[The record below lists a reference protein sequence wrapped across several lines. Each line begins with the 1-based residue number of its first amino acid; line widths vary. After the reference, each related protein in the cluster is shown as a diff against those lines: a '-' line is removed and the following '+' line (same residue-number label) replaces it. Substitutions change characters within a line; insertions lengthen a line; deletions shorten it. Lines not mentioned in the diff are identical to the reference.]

1 MSRNPKPQPVRM
13 SANFAGLRPL
23 TALTA
28 CAALSA
34 WANPALAR
42 TDAAMPALL
51 EVEAPMPPPH
61 IQAANANGRATAE
74 AEPTAAPEA
83 GAPPH
88 RA

>member
-1 MSRNPKPQPVRM
+1 MSRNAKPLTVRM
-13 SANFAGLRPL
+13 SASFAGLRPL

-42 TDAAMPALL
+42 TDSAPALL

-61 IQAANANGRATAE
+61 IQPANANDRAS
-74 AEPTAAPEA
+74 AALDHAAVSAPD
-83 GAPPH
+83 APPR

>member
-1 MSRNPKPQPVRM
+1 MSRNAKPLTVRM
-13 SANFAGLRPL
+13 SASFAGLRPL

-42 TDAAMPALL
+42 TETAPALL

-61 IQAANANGRATAE
+61 IQPANANDRAPTA
-74 AEPTAAPEA
+74 PDHTAAPSP
-83 GAPPH
+83 GAPPR